1 MISLHPGFETH
12 AQLVDLDSEPKNID
26 PSLLSDEELVTRCKA
41 ELPKILDSYEEL
53 ISRHHTLVLNYCVK
67 AIGNRHDGE
76 EICQD
81 TMLRV
86 FHKIHQFEGRSSF
99 KTWLFRIA
107 FNMCLNRRGTL
118 ARRRDRI
125 SLFADEV
132 ATQERATLDD
142 AGTDDVAANIQKAMT
157 RLDEEKREIINLKFV
172 SGYQIEEIAQILNLK
187 ISATKMR
194 LYRARDELKAV
205 YLNQANKSLTPDSVS
220 YGLSEQF

>member
-1 MISLHPGFETH
+1 
-12 AQLVDLDSEPKNID
+12 
-26 PSLLSDEELVTRCKA
+26 
-41 ELPKILDSYEEL
+41 
-53 ISRHHTLVLNYCVK
+53 
-67 AIGNRHDGE
+67 
-76 EICQD
+76 
-81 TMLRV
+81 MLRV

-194 LYRARDELKAV
+194 LYL
-205 YLNQANKSLTPDSVS
+205 SLIHI
-220 YGLSEQF
+220 